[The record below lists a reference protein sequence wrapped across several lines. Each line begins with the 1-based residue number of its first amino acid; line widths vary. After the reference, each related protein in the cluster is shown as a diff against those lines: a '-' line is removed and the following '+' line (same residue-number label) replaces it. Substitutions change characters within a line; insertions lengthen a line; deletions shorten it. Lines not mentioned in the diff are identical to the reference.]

1 MPRVVHFEI
10 CADSPERAV
19 NFYQSTFGW
28 EFRRWEGPQEYWI
41 IITGND
47 DEPGI
52 NGGMVHRESAAT
64 SGPVNI
70 VEVSSLDEALIRV
83 TDNGGQV
90 FRARTSVPG
99 IGFLA
104 YCRDPEGNEFGMM
117 ELDPKAP

>member
-10 CADSPERAV
+10 CADDPERAV

-28 EFRRWEGPQEYWI
+28 EIRRWDGPLEYWV
-41 IITGND
+41 IITGD
-47 DEPGI
+47 DDQPGI
-52 NGGMVHRESAAT
+52 NGGLVHRENAVA

-70 VEVSSLDEALIRV
+70 VEVPSLNEALVRV
-83 TDNGGQV
+83 RDNGGQV
-90 FRARTSVPG
+90 IQARGSIPG

-117 ELDPKAP
+117 ELDEKAP

>member
-10 CADSPERAV
+10 SADNPERAV

-28 EFRRWEGPQEYWI
+28 EIRRWEGPDEYWL
-41 IITGND
+41 IITGED

-52 NGGMVHRESAAT
+52 NGGMSHRQSAPTAG
-64 SGPVNI
+64 SVNI
-70 VEVSSLDEALIRV
+70 VEVPVLDEALIRV

-90 FRARTSVPG
+90 FCSRASVSG

-104 YCRDPEGNEFGMM
+104 YCRDTEGNEFGMM
-117 ELDPKAP
+117 ELDAKAP